1 MRAHYFEGNN
11 IDWFIC
17 LCLFLVVICVVNA
30 LAMFVIPEK
39 FSLQVSRGKI
49 LVCSALTGCF
59 SFITLVVFASQSF
72 TMDELD
78 VGRYWKNDCKLLEV
92 NIPTGAFTEP
102 VNKLECAGVIV
113 NVPVAQYEEYILQW
127 ELYKDKMK

>member
-1 MRAHYFEGNN
+1 MSAYYFEGNN

-39 FSLQVSRGKI
+39 FSLQVSRGKT
-49 LVCSALTGCF
+49 LACSALIGGV

-102 VNKLECAGVIV
+102 VNKLT
-113 NVPVAQYEEYILQW
+113 VPESSLMCQWLSMRSISDSGNYIRL
-127 ELYKDKMK
+127 K

>member
-49 LVCSALTGCF
+49 LVCSVLTGCI

-78 VGRYWKNDCKLLEV
+78 VGRYWKMTV
-92 NIPTGAFTEP
+92 NFW
-102 VNKLECAGVIV
+102 K
-113 NVPVAQYEEYILQW
+113 
-127 ELYKDKMK
+127 